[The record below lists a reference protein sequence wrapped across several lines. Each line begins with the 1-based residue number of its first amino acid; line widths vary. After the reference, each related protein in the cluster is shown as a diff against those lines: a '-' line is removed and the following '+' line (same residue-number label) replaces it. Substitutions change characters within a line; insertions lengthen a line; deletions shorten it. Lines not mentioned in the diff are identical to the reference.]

1 MKKSFVELQAV
12 INGNEWK
19 AQHEAFG
26 THFAKDASAEYL
38 STVGNTM
45 IARCQTWIENWQTE
59 LEGLKPELDTIRNK
73 QLEATAEKFVGYTDE
88 QLQALMAAIKQK
100 QGLKNE
106 AAPAA

>member
-1 MKKSFVELQAV
+1 
-12 INGNEWK
+12 
-19 AQHEAFG
+19 
-26 THFAKDASAEYL
+26 
-38 STVGNTM
+38 M